1 MPRRPATP
9 CTTPGCP
16 EKALPGGSKCRGH
29 KRQVGRA
36 YDRRRGTST
45 QRGYGANHRKL
56 RKKVLAEEPLC
67 RECLKENKLT
77 PATEMDH
84 SDGNQWNLERSNL
97 QGLCHGCHSRKT
109 VKEQGGF
116 TGR

>member
-1 MPRRPATP
+1 MPKRPKTP
-9 CTTPGCP
+9 CNQPGCP
-16 EKALPGGSKCRGH
+16 ALVEPGQRFCPEHLRQER
-29 KRQVGRA
+29 KR
-36 YDRRRGTST
+36 YDRDRGTSA